1 MRIINK
7 GFYNMLKL
15 KIIEN
20 RCKNGNRTL
29 LEAPM
34 GNMEEITQFQYNL
47 DKLGYVVSKLD
58 ANELIIEPKDPKNV
72 CNIMGE
78 TNKEYFIRITGCDI
92 ALKDW
97 DKFAKLAQNAKTAC
111 ELVNDFISDFRK

>member
-1 MRIINK
+1 
-7 GFYNMLKL
+7 MLKL

-20 RCKNGNRTL
+20 HCKNGNITL

-72 CNIMGE
+72 FNIMGE

>member
-1 MRIINK
+1 MP
-7 GFYNMLKL
+7 KL
-15 KIIEN
+15 KMIEN
-20 RCKNGNRTL
+20 YCKNGNKKL
-29 LEAPM
+29 LEAPI
-34 GNMEEITQFQYNL
+34 GNLEEIAQFQYNL

-72 CNIMGE
+72 FNIMGE

-97 DKFAKLAQNAKTAC
+97 DEFLKLTQNAKTAC
-111 ELVNDFISDFRK
+111 DLVNDFISNFRK

>member
-1 MRIINK
+1 
-7 GFYNMLKL
+7 MLKL

-20 RCKNGNRTL
+20 HCKNGNRTL

-47 DKLGYVVSKLD
+47 EKLGYVVSKFD
-58 ANELIIEPKDPKNV
+58 ADELIIEPKDPKNV
-72 CNIMGE
+72 FNIMGE
-78 TNKEYFIRITGCDI
+78 TNREYFIRITGCDI

-97 DKFAKLAQNAKTAC
+97 DEFLKLTQNAKTAC
-111 ELVNDFISDFRK
+111 DLVNDFISDFRK